1 MLTFSISCSFFIVI
15 ILLELKTE
23 MLLTVYSLLKK
34 RSVEYLFIIQ
44 SLIKYKN
51 TSINQAKNTFFLAVF
66 ANFL

>member
-1 MLTFSISCSFFIVI
+1 MLTFSISYSFLIVI

-51 TSINQAKNTFFLAVF
+51 TRINQAKNTFFLAVF

>member
-1 MLTFSISCSFFIVI
+1 MLTFSISYSLLIVI
-15 ILLELKTE
+15 ILLELKIE
-23 MLLTVYSLLKK
+23 VLLTFYSLLKK

-51 TSINQAKNTFFLAVF
+51 TSINQAKNTFFLAIF

>member
-1 MLTFSISCSFFIVI
+1 MLTFSISYPFLIVI
-15 ILLELKTE
+15 IILELKTE
-23 MLLTVYSLLKK
+23 VLLTVYSLLKN

-51 TSINQAKNTFFLAVF
+51 TSINQAFFLAVF